1 MPAHTI
7 WKGMYSNMGFLS
19 DLFNP
24 PPIKTQ
30 PDFPTID
37 TALTPHAITSI
48 ESGIFQPFPVK
59 KLTARTGEDCLF
71 CDHAVMITEKLR
83 VVARQR
89 KGYGCSVRIMKGL
102 YFHDGNGGSVSIR
115 DNVPEYNQGKLY
127 ITNQRIIF
135 SADSRAFQKP
145 LKDLITYSVDGSCL
159 VLQFTN
165 KSYRIY
171 LPVVSCAEKVIEHVL

>member
-1 MPAHTI
+1 MPEHII
-7 WKGMYSNMGFLS
+7 WKGQESNMGFLN

-30 PDFPTID
+30 PDFPVVD

-48 ESGIFQPFPVK
+48 ENGMFTTLPVK
-59 KLTARTGEDCLF
+59 RLTTRAGEDCYF
-71 CDHAVMITEKLR
+71 CDRAVMITEKLR

-89 KGYGCSVRIMKGL
+89 KGYGCSMRIMKGL

-135 SADSRAFQKP
+135 SADAKAFQKQ

-159 VLQFTN
+159 ILQFTS